1 MHDPKSLVVKSWKA
15 TGRLFP
21 LVTQCLDSKTT
32 ASTDIGSSVQTNENI
47 DPVSLKY
54 ACANLLD
61 PNYTW
66 ESMFFSYPYL
76 SGFKCRS
83 YKSSCGI
90 WTQAAQNI

>member
-1 MHDPKSLVVKSWKA
+1 MPDPKSLEVKRWKA
-15 TGRLFP
+15 TGRKFP
-21 LVTQCLDSKTT
+21 LVTQCLDIKSA
-32 ASTDIGSSVQTNENI
+32 ASTGIGSSMRTNENT

-66 ESMFFSYPYL
+66 GSMFFSYPYM

-90 WTQAAQNI
+90 WTQVAQNI